1 MFKLSHPQRFAISLR
16 PGVLLKR
23 IVATRNTIR
32 RQEAGDR
39 DPDYL
44 ARIRQCPCLYCSVE
58 PAGQAAHVRRQSG
71 VHNKRGGMG
80 KKPADKWALPLCF
93 EHHMLQHRL
102 GELQFWHD
110 AGIDPL
116 RVCVEL
122 YQRRTDF
129 VAMRALALGFIADH
143 TAPIEPASIMPGQC
157 GST

>member
-71 VHNKRGGMG
+71 VHNKRGGMA
-80 KKPADKWALPLCF
+80 KKPADRWALPLCGAC
-93 EHHMLQHRL
+93 HRIDRDAL
-102 GELQFWHD
+102 HQIGEDLFWHIL
-110 AGIDPL
+110 GLNPL
-116 RVCVEL
+116 LICERL
-122 YQRRTDF
+122 HAKRGDL
-129 VAMRALALGFIADH
+129 VAMRAIVL
-143 TAPIEPASIMPGQC
+143 TAIGERK
-157 GST
+157 

>member
-1 MFKLSHPQRFAISLR
+1 MTMFKLSHPQRFAISLR

-143 TAPIEPASIMPGQC
+143 TAPIER
-157 GST
+157 TKRTE